1 MCTFVRTNVESRGVR
16 VSRLRLHVV
25 PKRSKELQ
33 RARALVRRLRPR
45 SAVAL
50 PPPLRCVRLA
60 QTPREAPALRVGFP
74 VGLPVVSTGVPRG
87 RVLVDALRAADS
99 PVTRSCKRCERYDEA
114 RETRRSPRCSRGAGS
129 GDSGRGFRRFG
140 ELEELGGSGVG
151 VERGAL
157 AYV

>member
-1 MCTFVRTNVESRGVR
+1 MR

-33 RARALVRRLRPR
+33 RVGALVRRLRAR

-50 PPPLRCVRLA
+50 PLRHRRVRLA
-60 QTPREAPALRVGFP
+60 QTPRETPALRVGFP

-99 PVTRSCKRCERYDEA
+99 PVTRSYERCERCERCDQA
-114 RETRRSPRCSRGAGS
+114 RKSRRSPRCSRGAGS
-129 GDSGRGFRRFG
+129 SDSGRG
-140 ELEELGGSGVG
+140 ELAKLAKLGGSGVG
-151 VERGAL
+151 VERGAR
-157 AYV
+157 AHV